1 MGRKLGTPEESSALD
16 DCQHVDS
23 VSFDMESDFRKGK
36 NECGRWLRQSR
47 SGQDL
52 KCPTRGMYYELTAEE
67 PSKLHLTTRMV
78 TSSPKASPQ
87 KSAALL

>member
-1 MGRKLGTPEESSALD
+1 MD

-36 NECGRWLRQSR
+36 NECVRWLRKSR

-67 PSKLHLTTRMV
+67 PSKLHLPTRMV
-78 TSSPKASPQ
+78 TSSPEVI
-87 KSAALL
+87 AAKNLQHCYKYWS